1 MLHYCTAGIAG
12 CMSALQLFQEGV
24 KDIVMLE
31 AGEYAGDGVKTPMP
45 VADSQ
50 FLSTIDQGDGVVNF
64 INATRSGTA
73 VLDVPEVGSI
83 KMIIN
88 LYPCSSK
95 DFIKHHGE
103 GGAETYLE
111 V

>member
-1 MLHYCTAGIAG
+1 
-12 CMSALQLFQEGV
+12 MSALKLAEAGFS
-24 KDIVMLE
+24 DIVMLE
-31 AGEYAGDGVKTPMP
+31 AGVDAGDGVKTSMP
-45 VADSQ
+45 VADEQ
-50 FLSTIDQGDGVVNF
+50 FLSTSDRGDGLVDF

-73 VLDVPEVGSI
+73 VLDYPVGSI

-103 GGAETYLE
+103 GGAKAYLE